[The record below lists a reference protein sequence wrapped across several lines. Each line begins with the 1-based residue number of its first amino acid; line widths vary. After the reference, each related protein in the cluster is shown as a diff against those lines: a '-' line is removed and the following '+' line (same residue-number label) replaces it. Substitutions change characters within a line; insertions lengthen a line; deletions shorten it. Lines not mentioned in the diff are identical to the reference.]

1 MFIKNNIM
9 EIFGKHIFGS
19 DAEQFID
26 LCFEDQVKWIETNT
40 NQKDKE
46 QIKILLTNLV
56 VGKEECLDCKK
67 ERENYGNISK
77 TIPTEVAT
85 DTQSINDAEL
95 SKGDNTKRPRTT
107 KRAKN

>member
-1 MFIKNNIM
+1 MD
-9 EIFGKHIFGS
+9 IFGKHIFGS

-26 LCFEDQVKWIETNT
+26 LCFEEQVKWIENNT

-67 ERENYGNISK
+67 ERENYGRNISE

-85 DTQSINDAEL
+85 DTQSIDNAEL
-95 SKGDNTKRPRTT
+95 SKGNNTKRPRTT

>member
-1 MFIKNNIM
+1 MD
-9 EIFGKHIFGS
+9 IFGKHIFGS

-26 LCFEDQVKWIETNT
+26 LCFEEQVKWIENNT
-40 NQKDKE
+40 KQKDKE